1 MSVSVDS
8 AGSVKLEE
16 VTGIHVNQSPCKR
29 CQDLESRLNQELLK
43 RDVARSCIS
52 HYRQAIVE
60 LQNKLKFMTTKH
72 DSVVARLSQL
82 RGTSEKQETSEQ
94 SPPKFSH
101 DKSVTVEAGAASFGE
116 FSPECPDAHRDQLRS
131 EDRDGKSSVA
141 ATAAIAVTQ
150 TSPWGYPKGVQ
161 TERSVTALA
170 QGLAYE
176 VAAEV
181 GEFLADKEG
190 QSGIEI
196 HREAA
201 PSEPGRRF
209 CTACGR
215 RATVG
220 IPKSSQTDIA
230 ADDPEDGVLWPK
242 LSAYLYKGPT
252 KHLAAHAST
261 QTEYTAAGAFHD
273 LVHDVGQMMI
283 QNRAEESETS
293 GEEYVS
299 NRRRHHSVSSYAEKE
314 DRGELPRPRGL
325 SSSER
330 HEDGGEPDDDW
341 EISDDEVDD
350 AEDVNAPKKS
360 FNGAQKG
367 AGARTEPARS
377 LSSSGRNWSRR
388 WLGSLTSGLSVPS
401 LGRGQN
407 QSG

>member
-52 HYRQAIVE
+52 HYRQAIIE
-60 LQNKLKFMTTKH
+60 LQNKLKLMTTKH
-72 DSVVARLSQL
+72 DSVVTQLSQL

-94 SPPKFSH
+94 SPPESSH
-101 DKSVTVEAGAASFGE
+101 DKSGKVEAGASFAE
-116 FSPECPDAHRDQLRS
+116 FNPECPDAQRDKLCR
-131 EDRDGKSSVA
+131 EDRDGKRSA
-141 ATAAIAVTQ
+141 ATTTATAVTQ
-150 TSPWGYPKGVQ
+150 TSPRGYPKGVQ
-161 TERSVTALA
+161 TERSVAALA

-176 VAAEV
+176 VAAGV
-181 GEFLADKEG
+181 GEFLAEKEG
-190 QSGIEI
+190 NSSIEI

-220 IPKSSQTDIA
+220 IPKSSQTDLA

-273 LVHDVGQMMI
+273 LVHDVGQMII

-299 NRRRHHSVSSYAEKE
+299 NRRRHHSVSSYADKE

-325 SSSER
+325 SSRER
-330 HEDGGEPDDDW
+330 HEEGDEPDDDW

-367 AGARTEPARS
+367 SGARTEPARS